1 MGRRRQRRV
10 LEVYVGTT
18 KAGSYARTASGATS
32 FRYDP
37 DWLSSARA
45 FPITLSMPLSDRVW
59 SGERVRSY
67 FDGLLP
73 DDPTVRE
80 KIAAREDAESAG
92 VFDLL
97 AAIGRDC
104 VGALRFIPEGSDP
117 GDPAQMRYRSVDD
130 REIAARLAA
139 LGTSPLGV
147 QAEDDF
153 RISIAGVQEKTA
165 FLCVGNQWQLP
176 LGATPTSHIFKP
188 AMKETPSGADLS
200 DTPWNE
206 WLCLNLCRG
215 LGLAS
220 ARAEVRIFDGKPVI
234 VVERFDRLWRD
245 GVLYRLPQEDLCQA
259 LGVPP
264 TRKYQRDGGPS
275 IIDVLDLL
283 HGAVAPHEDRVA
295 FMKAQIV
302 YWLLAAIDGHAK
314 NFSISLTPGGYR
326 LAPLYDVIS
335 AAPYPELSVHKI
347 KLAMSVGDR
356 GHYRLKEIQPR
367 HFYQTGQ
374 KAGLGVQA
382 MDALFADLA
391 ARIEGAVEE
400 AAALAAHAGMPEST
414 SGAILAAVK
423 SRAETMGMRGP

>member
-1 MGRRRQRRV
+1 V
-10 LEVYVGTT
+10 LEAYVGTT
-18 KAGSYARTASGATS
+18 KVGSYARAASGATS

-45 FPITLSMPLSDRVW
+45 FPVTLSMPLSDRLW

-80 KIAAREDAESAG
+80 KIAAREHADSAR

-97 AAIGRDC
+97 AVIGRDC
-104 VGALRFIPEGSDP
+104 VGALRLVPEGSDP
-117 GDPAQMRYRSVDD
+117 GDPAEMRYRPVED

-139 LGTSPLGV
+139 LGSAPLGL
-147 QAEDDF
+147 QAEGDDF

-165 FLCVGNQWQLP
+165 FLRIDDQWQLP

-188 AMKETPSGADLS
+188 AMRAGPFGADFS

-206 WLCLNLCRG
+206 WLCLTLCRE
-215 LGLAS
+215 LGLES

-245 GVLYRLPQEDLCQA
+245 GVLYRLPQEDLCQV

-264 TRKYQRDGGPS
+264 ARKYQRDGGPS
-275 IIDVLDLL
+275 IVDVLELL
-283 HGAVAPHEDRVA
+283 TGAVAPYEDRMA

-314 NFSISLTPGGYR
+314 NFSIFLTPGGYR

-335 AAPYPELSVHKI
+335 AAPYPELSAHKI
-347 KLAMSVGDR
+347 KLAMSVGER

-374 KAGLGVQA
+374 KAGLHRQE
-382 MDALFADLA
+382 MDELFADLTAKMEGALEEVATLA
-391 ARIEGAVEE
+391 AR
-400 AAALAAHAGMPEST
+400 AGMPEST
-414 SGAILAAVK
+414 SGPILATVRG
-423 SRAETMGMRGP
+423 RAKIL

>member
-1 MGRRRQRRV
+1 MGRRRQGRV
-10 LEVYVGTT
+10 LEVYVGAT
-18 KAGSYARTASGATS
+18 KVGRYSRAASGATS

-37 DWLSSARA
+37 DWLSSPRA
-45 FPITLSMPLSDRVW
+45 FPITLSMPLSDRLW
-59 SGERVRSY
+59 SGERVTSY

-80 KIAAREDAESAG
+80 KIAAREHADSTQ

-97 AAIGRDC
+97 AVLGRDC
-104 VGALRFIPEGSDP
+104 VGALRFVPEGGDP
-117 GDPAQMRYRSVDD
+117 GHPAKMRYRPVSDH
-130 REIAARLAA
+130 EIAARIAS
-139 LGTSPLGV
+139 LGSAPLGM
-147 QAEDDF
+147 QADDDF

-165 FLCVGNQWQLP
+165 FLRIDGQWHLP

-188 AMKETPSGADLS
+188 AMKSGPAGADLS

-206 WLCLNLCRG
+206 WFCLNLCRAW
-215 LGLAS
+215 GLAS
-220 ARAEVRIFDGKPVI
+220 ARAEVRIFGGEPVI
-234 VVERFDRLWRD
+234 VVERFDRVWRD

-264 TRKYQRDGGPS
+264 ARKYQRNGGPS
-275 IIDVLDLL
+275 ILDVLQLL
-283 HGAVAPHEDRVA
+283 TGAVAPYEERMT

-314 NFSISLTPGGYR
+314 NFSIFHTPGGTT

-335 AAPYPELSVHKI
+335 AAPYPELSVHKL
-347 KLAMSVGDR
+347 KLAMAVGDR
-356 GHYRLKEIQPR
+356 GHYRLKEVQPR

-374 KAGLGVQA
+374 RAGLRAQD
-382 MDALFADLA
+382 MDGLFSDLTAQMEGTLEKMATLA
-391 ARIEGAVEE
+391 AE
-400 AAALAAHAGMPEST
+400 AGMPEST

-423 SRAETMGMRGP
+423 GRAEILRHH